1 MRKHMKLLLP
11 LVCSLLMTGCKSK
24 EKIDLSGIHTT
35 EAQTVE
41 RESLADPSAESTK
54 APDSSME
61 ADKNTAPSVAANME
75 TYTNN
80 KVSIQYPVVSNLSD
94 SAIQEEVNALLKANA
109 LRAIEGLGAD
119 ESKDTISVK
128 AQVVS
133 INRRRITVTYEG
145 TFNADG
151 AAHPVNL
158 FYSNTVDMESAGN
171 LGLSDYADPYTV
183 AGYIASGDYK
193 FAEGT
198 KVSESDLRA
207 GLKGTVESYYEMLKK
222 ADFTGTTEGFP
233 EVFSYEKQG
242 TIYISPPVVHAL
254 GDYALIVYSPDN
266 K

>member
-1 MRKHMKLLLP
+1 MCIR
-11 LVCSLLMTGCKSK
+11 
-24 EKIDLSGIHTT
+24 
-35 EAQTVE
+35 
-41 RESLADPSAESTK
+41 
-54 APDSSME
+54 DS
-61 ADKNTAPSVAANME
+61 
-75 TYTNN
+75 
-80 KVSIQYPVVSNLSD
+80 
-94 SAIQEEVNALLKANA
+94 LKANA

-198 KVSESDLRA
+198 KAVSYTHLLLHLPDLSGNHGRGGHYPPREGPLQPGLA
-207 GLKGTVESYYEMLKK
+207 GEFKPAGQLPDRHHGVHKRTISFAPASVPVSYTHLDVYKRQAVE
-222 ADFTGTTEGFP
+222 
-233 EVFSYEKQG
+233 
-242 TIYISPPVVHAL
+242 
-254 GDYALIVYSPDN
+254 
-266 K
+266 